1 MPGPAVTTELA
12 ERLKALPPYL
22 FVRIDNLKK
31 DMIAK
36 GVDVID
42 FGIGDPD
49 TPTPG
54 AVIEAC
60 AKAARDPANHKYPS
74 NWGLVAFREAAA
86 KWMHDHYGVTCNT
99 ANGILPVLGTKEAIG
114 HIPLAFVNPGDVVL
128 ITDPGYPVYRS
139 ATALASATPYFVP
152 LVEKNG
158 FLPDYGAIPADVRR
172 RARLMYINYPNN
184 PTAAVA
190 DKAFF
195 RRTVDF
201 ARGND
206 IIVVHDAAYLEI
218 AYDGCTPQSFLAV
231 DGATDVGI
239 EFHSLSKTFNMAGW
253 RTGWAAGNA
262 DVLAGLAKVKS
273 NLDSGMFQAVQR
285 ASVAALTGPLSS
297 WRDELIALYTKRR
310 DILCDGLNAMGWK
323 VAKPKASFY
332 VWARVPDGMTSAQ
345 TATELL
351 ERGGVVVIPGTGYGD
366 NGEGYIR
373 LSITLDTARVEEGV
387 RRIEEVFRR
396 WQSR

>member
-1 MPGPAVTTELA
+1 MAGSAVTTDLA
-12 ERLKALPPYL
+12 ARLKALPPYL
-22 FVRIDNLKK
+22 FVRIDTLKK
-31 DMIAK
+31 EMIAK

-49 TPTPG
+49 TPTPD

-60 AKAARDPANHKYPS
+60 AKAAHDPANHKYPS
-74 NWGLVAFREAAA
+74 NWGLPAFREAAA
-86 KWMHDHYGVTCNT
+86 KWMRGHYGVTCDP
-99 ANGILPVLGTKEAIG
+99 GKEILSLLGTKEAIG
-114 HIPLAFVNPGDVVL
+114 HIPLAFVNPDDVVL

-139 ATALASATPYFVP
+139 ATALAGATPYFVP
-152 LVEKNG
+152 ILEENG
-158 FLPDYGAIPADVRR
+158 FLPDYDAVPADVCR

-184 PTAAVA
+184 PTGAVA
-190 DKAFF
+190 DEEFF
-195 RRTVDF
+195 QRTVDF

-218 AYDGCTPQSFLAV
+218 AYDGTTPQSFLAAA
-231 DGATDVGI
+231 GAMEVGV

-253 RTGWAAGNA
+253 RTGWAAGDA

-273 NLDSGMFQAVQR
+273 NLDSGMFQAVQL
-285 ASVAALTGPLSS
+285 ASVEALSGRQAS
-297 WRDELIALYTKRR
+297 WHAKLVALYTKRR
-310 DILCDGLNAMGWK
+310 DILCDGLNAIGWK

-332 VWARVPDGMTSAQ
+332 VWARVPDGMTSDQ

-351 ERGGVVVIPGTGYGD
+351 ERGGVVVIPGTGYGE

-373 LSITLDTARVEEGV
+373 MSITLDTERVVEGV
-387 RRIEEVFRR
+387 RRIAEVVKR
-396 WQSR
+396 WQTR